1 MALIKEKEMVYTKN
15 RYDEPIVLAHENY
28 HGRDFYIT
36 SFGTH
41 PCAYIDVS
49 NLLNITQKEQNYIL
63 NVIECHG
70 GITYSD
76 SKLPSVTDKK
86 GWFIGWDYAHCTD
99 YTGGL
104 SFNNFGTAKKWT
116 TLEIIIE
123 CKTVIDQ
130 LAEIIK
136 ILPSYNKLCGKWVNP
151 HWKNNNFCYNCSMC
165 NAETMHSEYKWAE
178 KGIYPFCPNCGIK
191 MNG

>member
-1 MALIKEKEMVYTKN
+1 M
-15 RYDEPIVLAHENY
+15 
-28 HGRDFYIT
+28 
-36 SFGTH
+36 
-41 PCAYIDVS
+41 
-49 NLLNITQKEQNYIL
+49 
-63 NVIECHG
+63 
-70 GITYSD
+70 
-76 SKLPSVTDKK
+76 
-86 GWFIGWDYAHCTD
+86 
-99 YTGGL
+99 

-136 ILPSYNKLCGKWVNP
+136 TLPSYNKLYGKWVNP